1 MYWTVNKGMKII
13 KIKPGKCLNE
23 DFRAILKKFYRA
35 GDRLGLECLISTG
48 AGDLAGRD
56 QGVEQCNL
64 YVSCKFVN
72 NKHCRFL
79 TEIRICVSEGIWQCI
94 ELLPFEYH
102 RSI

>member
-1 MYWTVNKGMKII
+1 MFTFDLCICFAVS
-13 KIKPGKCLNE
+13 
-23 DFRAILKKFYRA
+23 
-35 GDRLGLECLISTG
+35 GLCLISTG

-94 ELLPFEYH
+94 ELYLLSTIGVSEVRFNG
-102 RSI
+102 